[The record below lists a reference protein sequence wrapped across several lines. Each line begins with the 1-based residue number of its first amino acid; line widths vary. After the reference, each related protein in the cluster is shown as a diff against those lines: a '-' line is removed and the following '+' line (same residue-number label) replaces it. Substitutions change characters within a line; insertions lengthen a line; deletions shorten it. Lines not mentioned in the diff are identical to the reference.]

1 MMKSILQFARR
12 PVCLRIAALLAV
24 MTAISARADENRTVS
39 TGSNSRAAETP
50 ESIKRLISDLSSPD
64 YRTREEATQQLSKA
78 GADAVGEVIRAAG
91 ADDLEVAF
99 RAVRILQAM
108 LKSDQSA
115 VERQAADALQQL
127 AEQKTAIISDV
138 ASDALSSYRVIL
150 QERAMVEL
158 RRLGAKV
165 NKYDT
170 DEPAS
175 VNDFLSVTLG
185 AAKWR
190 GDKSDFAL
198 LKSLPNLYEIGI
210 YGIKVDEDM
219 ARVMADL
226 PTKPAQFNL
235 FGTRISDAAL
245 NIMREKSR
253 AKIVLRNGA
262 MLGVKSLSLIGRNGG
277 PTCIIGEVQPGSA
290 AENAGILAQDEILA
304 FDGQPVATFEELTN
318 LISTKN
324 PSDTVTLDIRRD
336 GTEIKKKVV
345 LGQWD

>member
-1 MMKSILQFARR
+1 MMKRILQFAGRS
-12 PVCLRIAALLAV
+12 VCWQIAALLAV
-24 MTAISARADENRTVS
+24 VTAISARADESRTVS
-39 TGSNSRAAETP
+39 TTSNTSAAETP
-50 ESIKRLISDLSSPD
+50 ASVKRLVADLSSPD
-64 YRTREEATQQLSKA
+64 YRTREEATQQLSKG
-78 GADAVGEVIRAAG
+78 GAEAVGEVVRAAA

-115 VERQAADALQQL
+115 VERQAADALLQL
-127 AEQKTAIISDV
+127 AEKKTAIVSDV

-158 RRLGAKV
+158 RHLGAKV
-165 NKYDT
+165 NKYGT

-175 VNDFLSVTLG
+175 VNDYLSVTLG
-185 AAKWR
+185 ASKWR

-226 PTKPAQFNL
+226 PTKPARFNL
-235 FGTRISDAAL
+235 YGTRISDAAL
-245 NIMREKSR
+245 NIMREKIR
-253 AKIVLRNGA
+253 AKIVLSNGA
-262 MLGVKSLSLIGRNGG
+262 MLGVKSQIGLNGG
-277 PTCIIGEVQPGSA
+277 PTCIIGSVQPGSA

-304 FDGQPVATFEELTN
+304 FDGHPVTTFEELTS

-324 PSDTVTLDIRRD
+324 PSDTVTIDLRRD
-336 GTEIKKKVV
+336 GVEITKKVS